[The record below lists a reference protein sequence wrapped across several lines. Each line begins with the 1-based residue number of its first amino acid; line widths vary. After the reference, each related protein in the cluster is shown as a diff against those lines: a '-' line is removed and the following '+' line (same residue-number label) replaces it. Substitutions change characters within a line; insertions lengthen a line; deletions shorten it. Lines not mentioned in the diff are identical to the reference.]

1 MTAFFDTNL
10 LVYAQSAD
18 PKGEIARQ
26 AILAGGVISAQ
37 VINEFTSV
45 LRRKFRLDWHAI
57 AGAVTDL
64 RTTFDPVRPIGIDT
78 WAAAVA
84 LARQHRFNFY
94 DSLILASALE
104 AGCDTLLTEDL
115 QAGRRVEGLTIV
127 NPFAPRR

>member
-1 MTAFFDTNL
+1 MTAFLDTNL

-26 AILAGGVISAQ
+26 AILAGGVISVQ
-37 VINEFTSV
+37 VVNEFTSV

-57 AGAVTDL
+57 SGAVADL
-64 RTTFDPVRPIGIDT
+64 RTALDPVRPIGIDT
-78 WAAAVA
+78 WSAAVA
-84 LARQHRFNFY
+84 LARQHRFNYY

-115 QAGRRVEGLTIV
+115 QSGRRVDGLTVV
-127 NPFAPRR
+127 NPFDR